1 MITRKRRPLQSQ
13 LYQRSRASLTSPVRS
28 SYTYK
33 SVTRKPL
40 DAAPQLSKNRPQTSS
55 TPSHPTSTILWSISA
70 RRLSLNQRNLNQFS
84 EKEHLNMSL
93 GYLFLLAQTLLKL
106 SSRSNNRRQPSLGNW
121 KLNAFKYLEKLL
133 RRKFN
138 WWRVS
143 KLRLTVK
150 PEK

>member
-1 MITRKRRPLQSQ
+1 MQIKGMTNEISNTETSLQDCVLSLLKVFKTTRKRRPLQPQ

-55 TPSHPTSTILWSISA
+55 THSHPTSTILWSISA
-70 RRLSLNQRNLNQFS
+70 RRLNLNQRNLNQFS
-84 EKEHLNMSL
+84 EKENLNMSL

-106 SSRSNNRRQPSLGNW
+106 SSRSNNRRQPSLGN
-121 KLNAFKYLEKLL
+121 
-133 RRKFN
+133 
-138 WWRVS
+138 
-143 KLRLTVK
+143 
-150 PEK
+150 